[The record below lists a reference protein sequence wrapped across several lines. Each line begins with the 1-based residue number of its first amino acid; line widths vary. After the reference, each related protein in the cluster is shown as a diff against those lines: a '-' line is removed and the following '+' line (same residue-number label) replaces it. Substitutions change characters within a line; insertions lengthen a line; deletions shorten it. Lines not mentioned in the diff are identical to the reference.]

1 MIELDPTNPVP
12 LYRQIV
18 EQVRRLMAIG
28 ALRPGDKIP
37 TVRELAVTARVNRN
51 TAARAIREL
60 EGEGLVRTRVGKGTF
75 VEEGAPRFD
84 RAGAERSIDEAL
96 DRLLVDAHTAGLP
109 LEELRRRL
117 DARIEAFR
125 RQRRDSGDDEESR

>member
-75 VEEGAPRFD
+75 VEEGAPAVD
-84 RAGAERSIDEAL
+84 RGRAERSIDEAF
-96 DRLLVDAHTAGLP
+96 DRLLVDAHAAGVP
-109 LEELRRRL
+109 FEELGRRL
-117 DARIEAFR
+117 ASRIEAFR
-125 RQRRDSGDDEESR
+125 DQRRDSGSDEESR